1 MIKEIKHLFYLLVIF
16 LFFFFTAKY
25 YFSDSYKKKSFRS
38 LTNINKKIEIYS
50 QNIATLENDTK
61 DIIEYVKN
69 TQTKK
74 KKKYNFWEL
83 LDKDDQ

>member
-1 MIKEIKHLFYLLVIF
+1 MIKEIKHLLYLLVIF

-25 YFSDSYKKKSFRS
+25 YFSDAHKKKSFRS

-50 QNIATLENDTK
+50 QNIASLDNDTK
-61 DIIEYVKN
+61 DVIEYVKN

-74 KKKYNFWEL
+74 KKKYKFWKL
-83 LDKDDQ
+83 LDKND

>member
-1 MIKEIKHLFYLLVIF
+1 MIKEIKHLLYLLVIF

-25 YFSDSYKKKSFRS
+25 YFSDAHKKKSFRS

-50 QNIATLENDTK
+50 QNIASLDNDTK
-61 DIIEYVKN
+61 DVIEYVKN

-74 KKKYNFWEL
+74 KKKYKFWKL
-83 LDKDDQ
+83 LDKNEQ

>member
-1 MIKEIKHLFYLLVIF
+1 MIKEIKHLLYLLVIF

-25 YFSDSYKKKSFRS
+25 YFSDAHKKKSFRS

-50 QNIATLENDTK
+50 QNIASLENDTK
-61 DIIEYVKN
+61 DVIEYVKN

-74 KKKYNFWEL
+74 KKKYKFWKL
-83 LDKDDQ
+83 LDKND